1 MLLDNKTNSGRIML
15 GCGACK
21 YGSRDP
27 TWRDLTA
34 MDYHYFTQPLPNSLS
49 YYMAG
54 LPHW

>member
-1 MLLDNKTNSGRIML
+1 MIMLLDNKTNSGRIML

-34 MDYHYFTQPLPNSLS
+34 MDYH
-49 YYMAG
+49 
-54 LPHW
+54 